1 MRLFINLTIVLLS
14 ALIAT
19 SLFAQD
25 LSFADISGQKPYD
38 HIKEQNMEKFD
49 RLVLTDSFSTESD
62 QEDRLSDEDVR
73 KYKLSESASRTSYR
87 EFRRKHMNYTPQQYW
102 DERNIFKLWK
112 KRFPNN
118 RRPYKYHLFHKLTL
132 ECMKDQLTGKH
143 NADHDSEACINA
155 VK

>member
-1 MRLFINLTIVLLS
+1 MRLFINLTIVLFYSFTSLHADELTFTDINDQES
-14 ALIAT
+14 YDQIKEFNMDKFDSLVITDSIAT
-19 SLFAQD
+19 EA
-25 LSFADISGQKPYD
+25 
-38 HIKEQNMEKFD
+38 
-49 RLVLTDSFSTESD
+49 D
-62 QEDRLSDEDVR
+62 QEELLTDEDVR

-112 KRFPNN
+112 KRYPNN